1 MVTQF
6 KWAPIALIVTAIG
19 VLSSCETVDTVKNV
33 FADPV
38 ILACPETRIL
48 ADAAEIIRYIDGR
61 GRDLTDVDTEG
72 KIQNM
77 TLACLTKIDRKTR
90 VGIMEVEVR
99 FNIAAS
105 RGPANRNRKA
115 TYPYLI
121 IVTDLNKKI
130 VYREKFNVG
139 VSFAGNRSK
148 LSISNAPIT
157 IELPLRPNLTGK
169 NYLIYGGFALTREQL
184 SHSRLRR
191 KQRSR

>member
-1 MVTQF
+1 MVTQL
-6 KWAPIALIVTAIG
+6 KWAHLALIATAIG
-19 VLSSCETVDTVKNV
+19 ILSSCETVDKMKNV
-33 FADPV
+33 FADPI

-48 ADAAEIIRYIDGR
+48 ADASEIIRYIDGG

-72 KIQNM
+72 KIQNIN
-77 TLACLTKIDRKTR
+77 LACLTKIDRETR

-99 FNIAAS
+99 LNIAAS

-139 VSFAGNRSK
+139 VNFTGNRSRF
-148 LSISNAPIT
+148 SFSNEPIT
-157 IELPLRPNLTGK
+157 IELPLRTDLTGK
-169 NYLIYGGFALTREQL
+169 NYLIYSGFALTHEQL
-184 SHSRLRR
+184 SHNRLRR
-191 KQRSR
+191 KQRNR